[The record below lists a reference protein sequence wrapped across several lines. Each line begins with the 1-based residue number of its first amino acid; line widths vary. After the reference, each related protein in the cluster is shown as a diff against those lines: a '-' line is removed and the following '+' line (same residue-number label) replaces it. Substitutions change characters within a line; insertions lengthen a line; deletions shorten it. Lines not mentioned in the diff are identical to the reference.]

1 MFQEFKEFIVK
12 GNAFDLAVGVIIG
25 GAFGALAGSFVT
37 DIMMPPLGLV
47 MGGADFSNVFATL
60 KEGATPGPYASLAAA
75 KAAGAVTLNVG
86 LFLNTLVNL
95 VLVGLALFLMVRA
108 INVARRSAP
117 EAQAAP
123 APTPEDVVLLREIR
137 DALKK

>member
-117 EAQAAP
+117 EAPAAR
-123 APTPEDVVLLREIR
+123 L
-137 DALKK
+137 